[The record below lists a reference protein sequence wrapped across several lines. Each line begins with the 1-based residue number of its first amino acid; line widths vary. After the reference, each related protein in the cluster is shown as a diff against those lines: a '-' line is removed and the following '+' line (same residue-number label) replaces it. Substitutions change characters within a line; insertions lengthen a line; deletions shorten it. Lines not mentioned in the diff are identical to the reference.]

1 MAAMNEAEVTL
12 AILAGGRGER
22 MGKAK
27 GLLRVGGQPILAY
40 LLERFEW
47 GGPTMLVTSPGR
59 ERPPGAELFD
69 REVVD
74 PVEGMGPVR
83 GFLTALENA
92 ATSMVVVT
100 SVDLPL
106 VQKEQLTFLV
116 QMLHGQRW
124 KTGFMLDRPKH
135 FRPFPSILAAGA
147 KEAIAIHLQSGER
160 SLASLFRVLRLTPV
174 EAPAHWPEEIWTNL
188 NEPADL
194 ARFEEITSYRIQ

>member
-27 GLLRVGGQPILAY
+27 GLLQIRDQPILAY
-40 LLERFEW
+40 LLEQFEW
-47 GGPTMLVTSPGR
+47 EGPTMLVTSPGR
-59 ERPPGAELFD
+59 EHPPGAELFD

-83 GFLTALENA
+83 GLMTALENA
-92 ATSMVVVT
+92 TTSMVVVT

-106 VQKEQLTFLV
+106 VQKEQLTFLA
-116 QMLHGQRW
+116 QMLQGQPW
-124 KTGFMLDRPKH
+124 KPGVMLERPKH
-135 FRPFPSILAAGA
+135 FRPFPCILAVGT
-147 KEAIAIHLQSGER
+147 KEAIANHLQSGER
-160 SLASLFRVLRLTPV
+160 SLASLFRVLRLIPV
-174 EAPAHWPEEIWTNL
+174 EIPADWPDEIWTNL

-194 ARFEEITSYRIQ
+194 ARFKEITSYRIH